1 MKKELMDK
9 ILSEISKGIE
19 EARKSIKKYE
29 ATIYADAADA
39 DYKTNPQAYKISKQ
53 KVTNKTKLQLRTA
66 AGGGYAISI
75 VEVK

>member
-1 MKKELMDK
+1 VGNSNGYQKRTSTIALDFLE
-9 ILSEISKGIE
+9 KG
-19 EARKSIKKYE
+19 KKYE
-29 ATIYADAADA
+29 ATIYADAPNA

-53 KVTNKTKLQLRTA
+53 KVTNKTKLQLFTA